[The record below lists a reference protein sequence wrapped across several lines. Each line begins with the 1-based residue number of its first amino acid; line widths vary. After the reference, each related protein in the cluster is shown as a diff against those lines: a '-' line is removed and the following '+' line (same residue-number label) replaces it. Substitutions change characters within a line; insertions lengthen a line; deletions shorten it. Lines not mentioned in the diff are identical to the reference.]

1 MVSKHSSGPP
11 ARQPGEPVGRH
22 YARSRVRHV
31 VMHRSTVRWP
41 GARIPSARTSAWRA
55 PVPGPRLLVSGLV
68 ALALLTAGTVYA
80 TVQTGPALD
89 AASARPASAGP
100 AASSGAESAAG
111 GGVPPPAFN
120 VSGTGP
126 AAASAT
132 FPPAPTGD
140 TALGGSTRP
149 GPSLPA
155 PPPPAAG
162 PQSANPGAANPAG
175 TDPLLRDGDVISAR
189 RAAPVSRQLESRIDT
204 VIAAHSAYDVGVAM
218 VDVSEGAV
226 DDTVHE
232 FGVPS
237 GFVAASTGKIL
248 AAAAFYHLVETGQA
262 SLVDP
267 LGYSTAG
274 AQIRQMVQQSNNE
287 SWALILGV
295 LGRQGLTD
303 YAAGIGID
311 YDRSVNVL
319 TPADMARTLAL
330 LYAGRLLNPQ
340 NTAQL
345 LSYMKNTNY
354 ETLLPAAVPPGVGVF
369 HKYGLLSA
377 NLHDAGILVQDG
389 EAFVLVVYT
398 RGRGLS
404 DMELQAVVIREIAG
418 TVAEALF

>member
-1 MVSKHSSGPP
+1 
-11 ARQPGEPVGRH
+11 
-22 YARSRVRHV
+22 
-31 VMHRSTVRWP
+31 
-41 GARIPSARTSAWRA
+41 
-55 PVPGPRLLVSGLV
+55 
-68 ALALLTAGTVYA
+68 
-80 TVQTGPALD
+80 
-89 AASARPASAGP
+89 
-100 AASSGAESAAG
+100 
-111 GGVPPPAFN
+111 
-120 VSGTGP
+120 
-126 AAASAT
+126 
-132 FPPAPTGD
+132 
-140 TALGGSTRP
+140 
-149 GPSLPA
+149 
-155 PPPPAAG
+155 
-162 PQSANPGAANPAG
+162 
-175 TDPLLRDGDVISAR
+175 
-189 RAAPVSRQLESRIDT
+189 
-204 VIAAHSAYDVGVAM
+204 M
-218 VDVSEGAV
+218 VDVSEGAI

-248 AAAAFYHLVETGQA
+248 AAAAFYHLDETGQA
-262 SLVDP
+262 SLTDP

-303 YAAGIGID
+303 YAASIGIN

-330 LYAGRLLNPQ
+330 LYTGRLLNPQ

-345 LSYMKNTNY
+345 LSYMQNTNY

-404 DMELQAVVIREIAG
+404 DMESRAVVIREVAG

>member
-1 MVSKHSSGPP
+1 M
-11 ARQPGEPVGRH
+11 
-22 YARSRVRHV
+22 
-31 VMHRSTVRWP
+31 
-41 GARIPSARTSAWRA
+41 
-55 PVPGPRLLVSGLV
+55 SGLV
-68 ALALLTAGTVYA
+68 ALALLTASTVYA
-80 TVQTGPALD
+80 TVQTGPATD
-89 AASARPASAGP
+89 AASARPASDGP
-100 AASSGAESAAG
+100 AAAFGSESAA
-111 GGVPPPAFN
+111 GGVPPPAFDI
-120 VSGTGP
+120 SGTGP
-126 AAASAT
+126 ASAPAT
-132 FPPAPTGD
+132 FPPAPTGA
-140 TALGGSTRP
+140 TALDGSTGP

-155 PPPPAAG
+155 SPLPAAD
-162 PQSANPGAANPAG
+162 PQAANPAA
-175 TDPLLRDGDVISAR
+175 TDPPARDGDVIPAR
-189 RAAPVSRQLESRIDT
+189 RAAPVSPQLESRINA

-218 VDVSEGAV
+218 VDVSEGAI

-248 AAAAFYHLVETGQA
+248 AAAAFYHLDETGQA
-262 SLVDP
+262 SLTDP

-303 YAAGIGID
+303 YAASIGIN
-311 YDRSVNVL
+311 YDRSINVL

-330 LYAGRLLNPQ
+330 LYTGRLLNPQ

-345 LSYMKNTNY
+345 LSYMQNTNY

-404 DMELQAVVIREIAG
+404 DMESRAVVIREVAG